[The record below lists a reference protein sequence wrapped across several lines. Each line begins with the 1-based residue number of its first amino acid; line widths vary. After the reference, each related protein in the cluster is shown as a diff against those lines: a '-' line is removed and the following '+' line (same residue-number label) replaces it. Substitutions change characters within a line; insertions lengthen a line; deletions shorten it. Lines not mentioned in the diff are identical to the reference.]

1 MFKLPIVVFA
11 RCKYIYTLIH
21 YSFIVIANFKK
32 SCRRND
38 ISATFTVFVY
48 FASVKRYRNEMISSR
63 IN

>member
-32 SCRRND
+32 SC
-38 ISATFTVFVY
+38 
-48 FASVKRYRNEMISSR
+48 
-63 IN
+63 